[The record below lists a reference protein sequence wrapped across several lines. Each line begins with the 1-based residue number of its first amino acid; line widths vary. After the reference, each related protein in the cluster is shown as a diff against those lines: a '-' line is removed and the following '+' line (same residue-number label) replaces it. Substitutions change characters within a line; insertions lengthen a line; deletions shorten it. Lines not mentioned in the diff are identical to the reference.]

1 MKELQEA
8 EDMQVSHWPYRVKAP
23 DFLVSHWQSC
33 VTTGFDT
40 RPLLVKSHL
49 TSQQLMLVKN
59 GGFELFGRTSDPCET
74 GYKSDHIYII
84 YRDMIFLI
92 YFNFVSGIFDDITPE
107 KYKNQQ
113 LYSIFFLLSCLLTI
127 D

>member
-59 GGFELFGRTSDPCET
+59 GGFELFGRTSDQVGNRLDLTRAKPDT
-74 GYKSDHIYII
+74 NPIIYILFTEI
-84 YRDMIFLI
+84 MA
-92 YFNFVSGIFDDITPE
+92 
-107 KYKNQQ
+107 
-113 LYSIFFLLSCLLTI
+113 
-127 D
+127 